1 MSETGGGEP
10 VSIGHVCRL
19 VPVGGLH
26 EQRKWPVSTLKIL
39 TGNWGGPIKKI
50 VYRLVHLWY

>member
-1 MSETGGGEP
+1 MKFWILIVSIIFKVSQPGRGEP

-26 EQRKWPVSTLKIL
+26 EQRKLPVSTLKIL
-39 TGNWGGPIKKI
+39 TGN
-50 VYRLVHLWY
+50 